1 MKALTDR
8 QTEVLEF
15 IKKYKSKKSY
25 LPTMREIADYF
36 KISVKAAYDHV
47 KALEKKEVINCNLRR
62 ARSIEIVE
70 TVETVEVDEL
80 VSIPLLGNVAAGL
93 PLLAEENL
101 EGHIPVPLRF
111 LKKGQHFALRVKGDS
126 MKDAGILEGDL
137 AFFVIQ
143 SNAENG
149 NIVVAF
155 LNDEAI
161 TLKRFYKETNR
172 VKLKAE
178 NPVYPPIYTQ
188 NVKILGKLSFILRS
202 YD

>member
-1 MKALTDR
+1 MKTLTNR
-8 QTEVLEF
+8 QAEVLEF
-15 IKKYKSKKSY
+15 IKDYKSKKSY
-25 LPTMREIADYF
+25 LPTMREIADNF

-47 KALEKKEVINCNLRR
+47 KALEKKEAIKCNLRR
-62 ARSIEIVE
+62 SRSIEIIK
-70 TVETVEVDEL
+70 TVEVDEL
-80 VSIPLLGNVAAGL
+80 ITIPILGNVAAGI

-101 EGHIPVPLRF
+101 EGFVSIPAKF

-126 MKDAGILEGDL
+126 MKDAGILEGDI
-137 AFFVIQ
+137 AFFVMQ

-149 NIVVAF
+149 NIVVAS

-161 TLKRFYKETNR
+161 TLKKFYKETNR
-172 VKLKAE
+172 IKLKAE

-188 NVKILGKLSFILRS
+188 NVKILGKLIFIMRS

>member
-1 MKALTDR
+1 MKTLTNR
-8 QTEVLEF
+8 QAEVLEF
-15 IKKYKSKKSY
+15 IKDYKSKKSY
-25 LPTMREIADYF
+25 LPTMREIADNF

-47 KALEKKEVINCNLRR
+47 KALEKKEAIKCNLRR
-62 ARSIEIVE
+62 SRSIEIIK
-70 TVETVEVDEL
+70 TVEVDEL
-80 VSIPLLGNVAAGL
+80 INIPILGNVAAGI

-101 EGHIPVPLRF
+101 EGFVSIPARF
-111 LKKGQHFALRVKGDS
+111 LKKGEHFALRVKGDS
-126 MKDAGILEGDL
+126 MKDAGIFEGDI
-137 AFFVIQ
+137 AFFVMQ

-161 TLKRFYKETNR
+161 TLKKFYKETNR
-172 VKLKAE
+172 IKLKAE

-188 NVKILGKLSFILRS
+188 NVKILGKLIFIMRS

>member
-1 MKALTDR
+1 MKTLTNR

-15 IKKYKSKKSY
+15 IKEYRSKNSY

-47 KALEKKEVINCNLRR
+47 KALEKKEVIKCNLRR
-62 ARSIEIVE
+62 SRSIEIIK
-70 TVETVEVDEL
+70 TVETDEL
-80 VSIPLLGNVAAGL
+80 VNIPILGNVAAGV
-93 PLLAEENL
+93 PLLAEENID
-101 EGHIPVPLRF
+101 GYITIPLRF
-111 LKKGQHFALRVKGDS
+111 LKKGDHFALRVKGDS
-126 MKDAGILEGDL
+126 MKDAGILEGDI
-137 AFFVIQ
+137 AFFVMQ
-143 SNAENG
+143 ANAENG

-188 NVKILGKLSFILRS
+188 NVKILGKLVFIQRS